1 MDNQLVTTAK
11 RDIKALLQSD
21 TVKSQ
26 LALALPKW
34 LTADR
39 MARVACTAV
48 IKSPKLLDC
57 KPESL
62 LQAVMLC
69 AQAGLEPDGR
79 SAHLIPYGDQ
89 VQVIFDYK
97 GLVALAERNGVECIY
112 ADRVCE
118 NDEFEAIVVDG
129 EKKLTHKVDWKKPR
143 GAAYAY
149 YTSCRRNGRLDYEV
163 MTKEEVDAV
172 RKRSKA
178 SGSGPWV
185 TDYDEMAKKT
195 TIRRM
200 SKRWDLSPETRE
212 AMNADD
218 DVPDFRHKVE
228 VSPAQFIG
236 IPAKVEAEEKQ
247 KFDTIQTELEVFSV
261 QQCKTYFDAFATI
274 VKEAAAYESFAD
286 MPNELCETLLKDKK
300 ALKLR
305 LGVV

>member
-1 MDNQLVTTAK
+1 MDNQVVTTAK